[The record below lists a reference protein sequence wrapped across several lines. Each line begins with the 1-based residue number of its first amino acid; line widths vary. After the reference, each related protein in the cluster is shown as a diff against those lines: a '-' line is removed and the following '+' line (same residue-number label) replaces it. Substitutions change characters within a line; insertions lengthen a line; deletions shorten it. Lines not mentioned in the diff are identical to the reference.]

1 MKERYASI
9 IEQLKWIP
17 ISYRHDG
24 LQGIINE
31 LRLFT
36 GKSVRYK
43 GKLRLLTQPLQ
54 NTETTKKRWRESDL
68 LYKSYDGKGTIHF
81 GENNPW
87 NRAPKFIQMKLRAR
101 GIFQKHI
108 LSKVGKIKKNTPSKE
123 GVI

>member
-31 LRLFT
+31 LRLLFT

-43 GKLRLLTQPLQ
+43 NKVKVID
-54 NTETTKKRWRESDL
+54 TTFVKYRNYKRKGRESD
-68 LYKSYDGKGTIHF
+68 T
-81 GENNPW
+81 
-87 NRAPKFIQMKLRAR
+87 FI
-101 GIFQKHI
+101 
-108 LSKVGKIKKNTPSKE
+108 
-123 GVI
+123 